1 MSLFSWRYRRYL
13 AEYKQPQSDS
23 WTINKGKYFDLH
35 EKLFSKCAFMSVLN
49 PSTVND
55 FFLKELFKKE
65 PCHSDIDHTAER
77 CCGYYRNSF
86 IADVSMLL
94 TCWFVWFYHTDK
106 KMTAI
111 MEPETLVAM
120 NADEFACEITSTS
133 KMISMRS
140 NRFSLDD
147 EKWQKENLTDWMERK
162 KTAAISKQFY
172 L

>member
-1 MSLFSWRYRRYL
+1 
-13 AEYKQPQSDS
+13 
-23 WTINKGKYFDLH
+23 
-35 EKLFSKCAFMSVLN
+35 
-49 PSTVND
+49 
-55 FFLKELFKKE
+55 
-65 PCHSDIDHTAER
+65 
-77 CCGYYRNSF
+77 
-86 IADVSMLL
+86 
-94 TCWFVWFYHTDK
+94 
-106 KMTAI
+106 

-147 EKWQKENLTDWMERK
+147 EKWQKESLTDWMERK